1 MDLKSVIT
9 NEKNQAMPA
18 GTVPLGP
25 EAFTPRADTA
35 VTWLGGAGILL
46 NARGTCVMIDPVL
59 EGFDMPVLFDAPVA
73 PANVPA
79 LEAVL
84 ITHIDNDHFSRSTCH
99 DIAGVCPAYHAP
111 HYVAEVAREEGLPG
125 VGHGIG
131 ESFSVGSVTAR
142 LTPAWHTWQNES
154 SKWAWRTW
162 AREDYCG
169 YWLDTP
175 DGSIWLPGDSRLL
188 PGLLRQRVA
197 HHLRRGGAPRQHL
210 PERAAAVHP
219 LGHSRRPGLVDLQ
232 RRPTRARRARG
243 QSGSRA
249 RSAARRAGRPVGRGW
264 EPRALLGIVQDDAR
278 TYECGH
284 RVRPVLAVLTNKC
297 GQTLGVSSQVRA
309 SSAL

>member
-188 PGLLRQRVA
+188 PEHLEMPDPDLILLDFSDNEW
-197 HHLRRGGAPRQHL
+197 HITFDGAVRLANTYPSARLLCIHWGTVDAPDWSTFKGDPR
-210 PERAAAVHP
+210 
-219 LGHSRRPGLVDLQ
+219 
-232 RRPTRARRARG
+232 
-243 QSGSRA
+243 
-249 RSAARRAGRPVGRGW
+249 
-264 EPRALLGIVQDDAR
+264 
-278 TYECGH
+278 
-284 RVRPVLAVLTNKC
+284 VLAAHVDNPGRVLAPLP
-297 GQTLGVSSQVRA
+297 GEPVIL
-309 SSAL
+309 